1 MSHNQEK
8 LMQVLLAPHA
18 SEKTA
23 RAEELSNQVTFKVV
37 RTATK
42 PEVKAAV
49 ELMFDVKVQ
58 SVSILNQKGKAKR
71 FGRTLGRRS
80 DWKKAYVTLQSGQ
93 TIDFLGGA

>member
-1 MSHNQEK
+1 MSSQER

-23 RAEELSNQVTFKVV
+23 RAEEQANQVTFKVLKNS
-37 RTATK
+37 TK
-42 PEVKAAV
+42 AEVKAAV
-49 ELMFDVKVQ
+49 ELMFNVKVKG
-58 SVSILNQKGKAKR
+58 VTIVVQKGKTKR
-71 FGRTLGRRS
+71 FGQAIGRRS